1 MKFITSSFS
10 NDMWQEPKNLLLEE
24 ELTEEQFR
32 KEIEQQETYSCVT
45 RKDAAK
51 HLNVALNYET
61 VKARPSDIIYN
72 IILKPDGFHYYRV
85 QVMPSTL
92 PCNKEYCEELI

>member
-24 ELTEEQFR
+24 ELTEDQFR
-32 KEIEQQETYSCVT
+32 REIEDGYSCVS
-45 RKDAAK
+45 REDAAE
-51 HLNVALNYET
+51 HLNVACNHET
-61 VKARPSDIIYN
+61 VKARPTDIIYN
-72 IILKPDGFHYYRV
+72 IIRKPNSWLYFRV

-92 PCNKEYCEELI
+92 PCNNEYCEELI